1 MERDLWGF
9 KDAMELEKST
19 KDMPDTILKE
29 QIMLLGEKTNFVV
42 YGKPVFI
49 KVKTDEIDYR
59 VATIF
64 NVVVPVLDNY
74 QKTILIMYSDP
85 ETEYPVAITL
95 DSSFEEDCE
104 MFTPKY
110 TCNDKESFEN
120 AIKEILSSDKVLRI
134 IQMLY
139 SKASML
145 SN

>member
-1 MERDLWGF
+1 MARDLWGF
-9 KDAMELEKST
+9 KDAKELEKNT

-29 QIMLLGEKTNFVV
+29 QIALLGEKTNFVV
-42 YGKPVFI
+42 YGKPSFI
-49 KVKTDEIDYR
+49 KVKVDEIGYK

-64 NVVVPVLDNY
+64 NVVVPPLDNY
-74 QKTILIMYSDP
+74 EKTILIMYSNP
-85 ETEYPVAITL
+85 ETEYPVGITL
-95 DSSFEEDCE
+95 ESSFEEDCE
-104 MFTPKY
+104 MFVPKY

-120 AIKEILSSDKVLRI
+120 AIKEILSSNKVLRI

>member
-1 MERDLWGF
+1 MAQDLWGF
-9 KDAMELEKST
+9 KDIKELERNT

-29 QIMLLGEKTNFVV
+29 QITFLGEKTNFTV

-49 KVKTDEIDYR
+49 KVKTDEIEYK

-64 NVVVPVLDNY
+64 NVVVPALDNY
-74 QKTILIMYSDP
+74 EKTILIMYSNP

-95 DSSFEEDCE
+95 ESSFEEDCE
-104 MFTPKY
+104 IFIPKY
-110 TCNDKESFEN
+110 TCNDKESFEK
-120 AIKEILSSDKVLRI
+120 AIREILSSDEVLRV
-134 IQMLY
+134 IQILY